1 MGRLGPVRR
10 ALAKLRNCPK
20 VPPRGQAVRPRDGP
34 DPKKTLS
41 PDAYRLGDGLE
52 AVLRRTK
59 GPVRA
64 KGADKDRAGD
74 RDVPQGQPH
83 AAVAAEPYEA
93 CHMHCCTLGSIM
105 PATSLRCF
113 GRKRAWRPSATPAPP
128 PATRKP

>member
-83 AAVAAEPYEA
+83 KAVAAQSRKACYISRFPY
-93 CHMHCCTLGSIM
+93 GSAV
-105 PATSLRCF
+105 PAASLD
-113 GRKRAWRPSATPAPP
+113 PV
-128 PATRKP
+128 